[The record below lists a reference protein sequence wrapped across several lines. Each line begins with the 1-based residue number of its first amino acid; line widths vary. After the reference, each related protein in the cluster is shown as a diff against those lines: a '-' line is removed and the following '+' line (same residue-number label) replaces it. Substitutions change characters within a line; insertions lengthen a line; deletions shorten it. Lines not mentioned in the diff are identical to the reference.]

1 MTEVHRFALVEY
13 TPEQMF
19 ELVRAVPRYP
29 EFLPWVKR
37 AEVHEE
43 DEQRQLASLEVA
55 LAGLRRSFTTENC
68 LAHPRRLDMRL
79 QSGPFEDLSGCWRFD
94 PIGRG
99 SRVSLDLT
107 FRLSGSA
114 WMLPFR
120 RSFERMADRMVDD
133 FCRRADRVYGR
144 RAAAAG

>member
-13 TPEQMF
+13 TPEQMY
-19 ELVRAVPRYP
+19 ELVRSVPRYP

-43 DEQRQLASLEVA
+43 DEQRQLASLEVS
-55 LAGLRRSFTTENC
+55 LAGLRRRFTTENV
-68 LAHPRRLDMRL
+68 LSFPQRLDIRL
-79 QSGPFEDLSGCWRFD
+79 RSGPFDELSGCWRFQ
-94 PIGRG
+94 PLAHGA
-99 SRVSLDLT
+99 RVSLDLT
-107 FRLSGSA
+107 FRLTGSA

-133 FCRRADRVYGR
+133 FCRRADRVYGH
-144 RAAAAG
+144 RAA

>member
-19 ELVRAVPRYP
+19 QLVRAVPNYP
-29 EFLPWVKR
+29 DFLPWVKR

-43 DEQRQLASLEVA
+43 DEGRQLASLEVA
-55 LAGLRRSFTTENC
+55 LAGLRRRFTTENR
-68 LAHPRRLDMRL
+68 LFFPDRLDIRL
-79 QSGPFEDLSGCWRFD
+79 QSGAFEDLTGCWRFE
-94 PIGRG
+94 PVGHG
-99 SRVSLDLT
+99 ARVSLNLN
-107 FRLSGSA
+107 FRLSGSSL
-114 WMLPFR
+114 MLPFR

-144 RAAAAG
+144 RTAAAG